1 MIGRPAS
8 ASCARSPFAPTRT
21 AASWTPARRATPRIA
36 SGATSSPVR
45 SRRSS
50 TARAS
55 ASSGRAPASAA
66 PSSSLRD
73 CESQSRTTTR
83 RTGRAL
89 PLISTAR
96 LVLIKADTP
105 GLLAGCHGARRGA
118 PESGGTSPLV
128 VLSDALRN
136 KHPKVH
142 RPRAVP
148 PTERERNAS
157 VPAALALH
165 PTRRRAVYAVVAGA
179 TTLCPAGS
187 GLFKSDHYR
196 LGLPTGAPSLRS
208 PARAYTPAGSRGP
221 VSPSSPRP

>member
-21 AASWTPARRATPRIA
+21 AASWTPALRAAPRIA
-36 SGATSSPVR
+36 SGATSSPRR

-55 ASSGRAPASAA
+55 ASRGRAPASTAL
-66 PSSSLRD
+66 SSSLRD

-96 LVLIKADTP
+96 LVVSKADTP
-105 GLLAGCHGARRGA
+105 GVLAGGYGARRGPA
-118 PESGGTSPLV
+118 ESEGMSPLV
-128 VLSDALRN
+128 ALSDALRN

-142 RPRAVP
+142 RPRAQYSRLP
-148 PTERERNAS
+148 AERERNI
-157 VPAALALH
+157 PAAFALH

-187 GLFKSDHYR
+187 GRFKSHHYR
-196 LGLPTGAPSLRS
+196 LGPAYGSTFTSL
-208 PARAYTPAGSRGP
+208 T
-221 VSPSSPRP
+221 SSS